1 MNKLNYDKKTV
12 PFESIPIGG
21 MFRYKQKVYMRIE
34 NVFRPVEDYYTIVIN
49 YDFKYCIDGNFYPV
63 YDLAVNLSN
72 GTIDSFE
79 NSVEVDVIK
88 IDKIKIEVDI

>member
-21 MFRYKQKVYMRIE
+21 MFRYKQKVYMKIE
-34 NVFRPVEDYYTIVIN
+34 NVFRPVANDYT
-49 YDFKYCIDGNFYPV
+49 YDLDYSTGGSSYPV
-63 YDLAVNLSN
+63 YDLAVNLGN

-79 NSVEVDVIK
+79 NNTEVDVMK
-88 IDKIKIEVDI
+88 IDRIEIETE

>member
-21 MFRYKQKVYMRIE
+21 MFRYKQKVYMKIE
-34 NVFRPVEDYYTIVIN
+34 NVFRPLASDYT
-49 YDFKYCIDGNFYPV
+49 YDFGYCIGEIVYPV
-63 YDLAVNLSN
+63 YDLAVNLGD

-79 NSVEVDVIK
+79 NSVEVDVMK
-88 IDKIKIEVDI
+88 INRIEIEVDI

>member
-21 MFRYKQKVYMRIE
+21 MFRYKQKVYMKIE
-34 NVFRPVEDYYTIVIN
+34 NVFRPVENDYT
-49 YDFKYCIDGNFYPV
+49 YDFEYSIGGNFYPV
-63 YDLAVNLSN
+63 CDLAVNLSN

-79 NSVEVDVIK
+79 NSTEVDVMK
-88 IDKIKIEVDI
+88 IDRIEIEIE

>member
-12 PFESIPIGG
+12 PFENIPIGG

-34 NVFRPVEDYYTIVIN
+34 NVFRPVVDYYT
-49 YDFKYCIDGNFYPV
+49 YDFKYCIEGNFYPV
-63 YDLAVNLSN
+63 YDLAVNLGN

-79 NSVEVDVIK
+79 NSVEVDVMK
-88 IDKIKIEVDI
+88 IDRIEIEIDT